1 MQFCKQV
8 LDEETALSNYIPLV
22 LVFQLQLNTGVKP
35 TSITTNK
42 TSNQKKKNTNGRFSF
57 SESSCYCFREES
69 YLFKWQ

>member
-42 TSNQKKKNTNGRFSF
+42 TSNQKKKK
-57 SESSCYCFREES
+57 Y
-69 YLFKWQ
+69 